1 MKCYAQHGALQ
12 GDKTLE
18 GVRSGY
24 IDGVIYSPRDIK
36 AAKLAEHIE
45 SVAGANG
52 GADQFFDPQ
61 YYAAFNVGHDE
72 ARRGHLPTEY
82 SEYFR
87 LRRRRDLE
95 SNLDNTRDDIRDC
108 LDFQANLPLAGL
120 ISPNV
125 LISRSFDSVEAVISK
140 NFIRLAGE
148 VHAESRGRKPLYITL
163 ALSREALMD
172 EHELIEFL
180 TDITLLDQPPAGFYL
195 LVASRNEDA
204 RTDIYNADVIGGWM
218 LVNYTLALNG
228 YSVINGY
235 SDILTPFLGAA
246 GGFAGATGWW
256 SNLRTFSLGRFL
268 PSVGGGRLPILRYL
282 SKLLLNRITFFELHQ
297 LRTMYPAVLNGLET
311 DELYPADNGSEPER
325 TNEVLQT
332 WETIKSLCDDLCC
345 EATTDSLAC
354 CEDAVKRARD
364 AYEEIAS
371 QIRLDS
377 KSNADHL
384 PALEEGLKVF
394 VRLAEIPS
402 PIAKKV

>member
-1 MKCYAQHGALQ
+1 MKLYAQHGALQ

-18 GVRSGY
+18 GIRNGY

-36 AAKLAEHIE
+36 AAKLLEHVTK
-45 SVAGANG
+45 VASANG
-52 GADQFFDPQ
+52 NADQFFDPQ

-82 SEYFR
+82 SKYFR

-95 SNLDNTRDDIRDC
+95 SNLDNVREDIRNC
-108 LDFQANLPLAGL
+108 LGFQADLPCAGL

-148 VHAESRGRKPLYITL
+148 VHAKSKSRKPLYITL
-163 ALSREALMD
+163 AISREAMMD
-172 EHELIEFL
+172 ERELIQFL
-180 TDITLLDQPPAGFYL
+180 TDITLLEQPPAGFYL

-204 RTDIYNADVIGGWM
+204 RTDIYNADVIASWM
-218 LVNYTLALNG
+218 LVNHTLALNG

-246 GGFAGATGWW
+246 GAAAGATGWW

-268 PSVGGGRLPILRYL
+268 PAAGGRLPVQRYL
-282 SKLLLNRITFFELHQ
+282 SKLLLNRVAFFELHQ
-297 LRTMYPAVLNGLET
+297 LRELYPSGLNGLDT
-311 DELYPADNGSEPER
+311 DALYPAETGSEPER
-325 TNEVLQT
+325 ADEVMQS
-332 WETIKSLCDDLCC
+332 WETLKSLCSDLCC
-345 EATTDSLAC
+345 DQMADSLAC
-354 CEDAVKRARD
+354 CEDAIARARN

-371 QIRLDS
+371 LIRLDS

-394 VRLAEIPS
+394 MRLAEIPS
-402 PIAKKV
+402 ASTNEV

>member
-18 GVRSGY
+18 GIRSGY

-36 AAKLAEHIE
+36 AAKLAEHID
-45 SVAGANG
+45 SVANANG

-95 SNLDNTRDDIRDC
+95 SNLDNIRADIRDC
-108 LDFQANLPLAGL
+108 LGFQANLPLAGL

-148 VHAESRGRKPLYITL
+148 VHAKSKSRKPLYITL

-204 RTDIYNADVIGGWM
+204 RTDIYNADVIGAWM

-235 SDILTPFLGAA
+235 SDILTPFLGVAGAA
-246 GGFAGATGWW
+246 AGATGWW

-268 PSVGGGRLPILRYL
+268 PSVGGRLPVQRYL
-282 SKLLLNRITFFELHQ
+282 SKLLMNRITFFELHQ

-311 DELYPADNGSEPER
+311 DALYPADAGSEPDR
-325 TNEVLQT
+325 PNEVLQS
-332 WETIKSLCDDLCC
+332 WEAIKSLCGDLCC
-345 EATTDSLAC
+345 ETVADSVTC
-354 CEDAVKRARD
+354 CEDAMAQAKK
-364 AYEEIAS
+364 AYDQIAS
-371 QIRLDS
+371 KIRLDS

-402 PIAKKV
+402 PIAKEV